1 MGRIASPEEFAPAG
15 RLPVRRPGELRDG
28 ANHLGRR
35 RPYPR
40 SLRVMTSEGGLQ
52 DGANQRADIQGVDGK
67 RVAALI
73 GDGFE
78 EVELAEPRRALEEAG
93 AIVTIVGI
101 DERARQRIRG
111 KRGLD
116 DGASLKAEE
125 LIGIAPARTSTRCY
139 FREGRRPTGF
149 AWTVKCSVSCESS
162 MRSRSRC
169 SRSATARILISSQ
182 LVRGRQV
189 TGVHSIADDIRNA
202 GGLYRDQ
209 PTVTDSNWVSSRGS
223 EDLPQFNRAMLE
235 KLATAVPAQPVP

>member
-1 MGRIASPEEFAPAG
+1 M
-15 RLPVRRPGELRDG
+15 
-28 ANHLGRR
+28 
-35 RPYPR
+35 
-40 SLRVMTSEGGLQ
+40 
-52 DGANQRADIQGVDGK
+52 QGVDGK

-78 EVELAEPRRALEEAG
+78 EIELAEPRRALEEAG
-93 AIVTIVGI
+93 AIVTIVGL

-125 LIGIAPARTSTRCY
+125 LIADCTGEDFDALLLPGGTSPDRIRMD
-139 FREGRRPTGF
+139 REVQRFVREFDTLKKPVFSIGHG
-149 AWTVKCSVSCESS
+149 AQV
-162 MRSRSRC
+162 
-169 SRSATARILISSQ
+169 LISSQ
-182 LVRGRQV
+182 LVRGRQL

-209 PTVTDSNWVSSRGS
+209 PTVTDSNWVSTRGA

-235 KLATAVPAQPVP
+235 KLATAIPAQPVV